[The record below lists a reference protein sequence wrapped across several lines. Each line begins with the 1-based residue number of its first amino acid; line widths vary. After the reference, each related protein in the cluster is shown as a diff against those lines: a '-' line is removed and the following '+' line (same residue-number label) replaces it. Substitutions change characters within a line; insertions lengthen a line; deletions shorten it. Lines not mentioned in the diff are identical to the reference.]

1 MLYDMIVDFT
11 PIFLGSVIAFAL
23 GRYVGYNICKALSTR

>member
-1 MLYDMIVDFT
+1 MVYDMIVDFT

-23 GRYVGYNICKALSTR
+23 GRCVGYNICKALSTR

>member
-11 PIFLGSVIAFAL
+11 PIFLGSVIAFAI
-23 GRYVGYNICKALSTR
+23 GRYVGYNVCRVIRS

>member
-1 MLYDMIVDFT
+1 MVYDMIVDFT

-23 GRYVGYNICKALSTR
+23 GRYVGYNICRIIRS